1 MEEYSVIENVM
12 LPMYFHKK
20 QKGDEKVKKET
31 RALDLLKQMEMEEFA
46 HKKVSKLS
54 GGQKQRV
61 AIARAMVNNPGILLA
76 DEPTGALDVKT
87 SEEIMNVFK
96 QLNEKGTT
104 VIIITHDM
112 EVAAACDRIIEISD
126 GRII

>member
-12 LPMYFHKK
+12 LPMYFYKK
-20 QKGDEKVKKET
+20 QKGDAKVKKET
-31 RALDLLKQMEMEEFA
+31 RALELLKQMEMEEFA

-76 DEPTGALDVKT
+76 DEPTGALDVRT
-87 SEEIMNVFK
+87 SEEIMSVFK
-96 QLNEKGTT
+96 QLNENGTT

-112 EVAAACDRIIEISD
+112 EVAEACDRIIEIRD
-126 GRII
+126 GKII